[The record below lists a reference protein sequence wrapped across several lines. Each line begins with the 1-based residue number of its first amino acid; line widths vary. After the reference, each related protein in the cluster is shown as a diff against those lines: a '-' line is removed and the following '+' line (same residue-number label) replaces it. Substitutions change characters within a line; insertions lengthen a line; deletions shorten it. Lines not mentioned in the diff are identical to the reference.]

1 MFYITSNL
9 FDYFIDDVAPEVPYT
24 VMVKHQCCKYH
35 HGGRYIGAMAVG
47 GGHATEV
54 HKLVKYIGHG
64 QNRSKS
70 ALSGQNWPRRGGRS
84 MLAASYLGVF
94 FFIFTSVNF
103 DFLDVLI

>member
-24 VMVKHQCCKYH
+24 VMVKHQCCKYR

-70 ALSGQNWPRRGGRS
+70 ALSGQNWPRRGGSINVGSFISR
-84 MLAASYLGVF
+84 GF
-94 FFIFTSVNF
+94 FFHIHVG
-103 DFLDVLI
+103 